1 MPIGCAA
8 VGCTNNQMKNKE
20 LSFYRF
26 PAEQDRRDKWT
37 AAVKR
42 ADSNSDRCQKEW
54 KPSKYSRICSA
65 HFVSGLYFHFCRCM
79 VLVFIFYVNR
89 PTYFEIV
96 LTNVNVSFIF
106 AGGGGDGGVSHRNRG
121 VFVALCCV

>member
-1 MPIGCAA
+1 
-8 VGCTNNQMKNKE
+8 MKNKE

-42 ADSNSDRCQKEW
+42 ADSNSDRCQKDW

-65 HFVSGLYFHFCRCM
+65 HFVSGSYFHFCRCM
-79 VLVFIFYVNR
+79 VFIYYVN
-89 PTYFEIV
+89 TYFEIV
-96 LTNVNVSFIF
+96 LGNVSFIF
-106 AGGGGDGGVSHRNRG
+106 AGGG
-121 VFVALCCV
+121 